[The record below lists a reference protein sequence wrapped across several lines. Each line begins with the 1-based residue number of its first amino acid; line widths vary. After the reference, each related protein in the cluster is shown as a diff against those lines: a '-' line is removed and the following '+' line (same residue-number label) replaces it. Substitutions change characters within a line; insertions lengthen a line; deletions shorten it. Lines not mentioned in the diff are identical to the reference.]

1 MCLAITLYLSRL
13 RLSLFFVHFFI
24 VLIYSFKYNI
34 LNSFRRCLYPPVSEQ
49 KARTTYDNILR
60 FCDDPDVRDPIKFLR
75 AREIVHYQRFGEPK
89 HTTYHKKHIP
99 IAVYDL
105 TYCYIYRLDFSSVL
119 LYDDNKSS
127 KRNGYMVSD
136 KESSCP
142 CCGGTLRYYDSVK
155 RTMRDAYGEKRRV
168 IIPRER
174 CETCGHIYRNPPP
187 YLLPR
192 KQYPADV
199 IFSFIHDDSLRKNC
213 DYENYPCE
221 ATVASWRRQTLE

>member
-1 MCLAITLYLSRL
+1 
-13 RLSLFFVHFFI
+13 
-24 VLIYSFKYNI
+24 
-34 LNSFRRCLYPPVSEQ
+34 
-49 KARTTYDNILR
+49 
-60 FCDDPDVRDPIKFLR
+60 
-75 AREIVHYQRFGEPK
+75 
-89 HTTYHKKHIP
+89 
-99 IAVYDL
+99 
-105 TYCYIYRLDFSSVL
+105 
-119 LYDDNKSS
+119 
-127 KRNGYMVSD
+127 MVSD

-192 KQYPADV
+192 KQYPAEV